1 MMPQTKTRTKDPRA
15 QLPTRRH
22 DWQLQT
28 AKARFSEV
36 FRLAR
41 TEGPQVI
48 TRQGKDAVVM
58 IADEAYL
65 ELVGKTRHR
74 KSLVAFLRASP
85 LVGVNLD
92 LSRARDEG
100 REIKL

>member
-1 MMPQTKTRTKDPRA
+1 MPQAKTPTKDRRA
-15 QLPTRRH
+15 QLPAQRH

-41 TEGPQVI
+41 SEGPQVI

-65 ELVGKTRHR
+65 ELVRKTRHP

-92 LSRARDEG
+92 LGRARDEG